1 METKNNNSPILI
13 FIFFIILLIYFLVF
27 NYFFHNDKK
36 IVNLESGNYYSL
48 TELPSFK
55 NQTIMLNFYDETLN
69 KINTQFYGRS
79 ESKIKIIQNLIYLE
93 EKIITNN
100 YIPNMKLYKIPYEFI
115 TLKLIYNLNTSQI
128 INLKINEN
136 KIQEKNIENF
146 KLDLIEVKKN
156 YIYLSFYLQGYI
168 LLKDNIYIRKI
179 LLKLLFIKKD

>member
-1 METKNNNSPILI
+1 MENKNNNSIILI
-13 FIFFIILLIYFLVF
+13 FIFFTILLIYFFVF
-27 NYFFHNDKK
+27 YYFFYNNKK
-36 IVNLESGNYYSL
+36 KANLESGNYYSL

-55 NQTIMLNFYDETLN
+55 NQIIMFNFYDKILN

-93 EKIITNN
+93 GKIITNN
-100 YIPNMKLYKIPYEFI
+100 YIPNIKLYKIPNELI
-115 TLKLIYNLNTSQI
+115 KLELVYNLNTSQI
-128 INLKINEN
+128 INFKINQN

-146 KLDLIEVKKN
+146 KLEFIEIKKN
-156 YIYLSFYLQGYI
+156 YIYLFIYLQGDI